1 MALLNSLGFLLVLS
15 SVAVGIGVLNRLR
28 SGRSILES
36 EPRLPVPWRA
46 LDLYVVLILYLCLQ
60 IGCAHL
66 VAYVMGIDAN
76 ASLQD
81 PTPQTLSASLISNT
95 LANLL
100 VMLSSITY
108 LRPRCGPAVGD
119 LGFLPWR
126 PLKDLTIGL
135 LAFALA
141 FAPVFAIQFLATQ
154 LIPYEHPVMDL
165 LTKSASPRMLSLCVI
180 SAVIVAPLVEE
191 FLFRVLLQGWME
203 SIVLR
208 RLEQITIE
216 PTPPPQF
223 EATLAKVADAS
234 NNPYAPP
241 MVASGTPPT
250 VRTGVVPKLMVLPI
264 VASSLAFALVHFSN
278 GPAPIPLF
286 ALALVLGYLY
296 QKTHRIWPSV
306 VVHACLN
313 GWSVAALWGQQA

>member
-1 MALLNSLGFLLVLS
+1 MLDSLGFLLILS
-15 SVAVGIGVLNRLR
+15 SVAVGIGVLIRLR
-28 SGRSILES
+28 SGRPILET
-36 EPRLPVPWRA
+36 EPRLSVPWRA
-46 LDLYVVLILYLCLQ
+46 LDLYVVLILYLCVQ

-66 VAYVMGIDAN
+66 VAYIMGIDAK
-76 ASLQD
+76 ASLQE
-81 PTPQTLSASLISNT
+81 PTPQTLSANLLANT

-100 VMLSSITY
+100 IMLSSIIY
-108 LRPRCGPAVGD
+108 LRLRCGPAVGD

-135 LAFALA
+135 LAFAGA
-141 FAPVFAIQFLATQ
+141 FAPVFAIQLLATQ

-165 LTKSASPRMLSLCVI
+165 LTKSASPQMLLLCVV
-180 SAVIVAPLVEE
+180 SAVIAAPLVEE

-203 SIVLR
+203 SVALR
-208 RLEQITIE
+208 RGGELGT
-216 PTPPPQF
+216 
-223 EATLAKVADAS
+223 EA
-234 NNPYAPP
+234 APP
-241 MVASGTPPT
+241 ARPEA
-250 VRTGVVPKLMVLPI
+250 VPKLMVLPI

-313 GWSVAALWGQQA
+313 GWSIAALWSLQA